1 MKIFCSTLIAII
13 ALCGF
18 IHLPAIAFTHNT
30 NMSSKDTTAQHTL
43 TYLALG
49 DSYTIGE
56 MVTPDQSYPN
66 QAAALLNKKGRHIG
80 PPAIIA
86 KTGWRTDELI
96 QGIANAN
103 LTQKFDI
110 VTLLIGVNNQY
121 QHIDTAI
128 YRKEFVGL
136 LKTSIAFAKDNKH
149 HVFVLSVPD
158 WGVTPFANGRNPEKI
173 AAEIDA
179 YNRINKEESKKAGVN
194 YINITSL
201 YREIGDDPAYLAEDK
216 LHPSGKMY
224 EKWAKLVA
232 NAIEAQLK
240 KE

>member
-1 MKIFCSTLIAII
+1 MKILCSVLIVIA
-13 ALCGF
+13 ALCSF
-18 IHLPAIAFTHNT
+18 IQQPAIAFTHNT
-30 NMSSKDTTAQHTL
+30 YMSSKDTTAQHTL

-56 MVTPDQSYPN
+56 MVEPDQSYPK
-66 QAAALLNKKGRHIG
+66 QAAAFLNKKGRHIS

-96 QGIANAN
+96 QGIANAR

-121 QHIDTAI
+121 QDIDTAI

-149 HVFVLSVPD
+149 HVFVLSIPD
-158 WGVTPFANGRNPEKI
+158 WGITPFANGRNREKI

-179 YNRINKEESKKAGVN
+179 YNLINKEESKKADVN
-194 YINITSL
+194 YIDITPL

-224 EKWAKLVA
+224 EKWAKLMA

>member
-1 MKIFCSTLIAII
+1 MKTILISFA
-13 ALCGF
+13 ALCSC
-18 IHLPAIAFTHNT
+18 LPGTNASAQITHMN
-30 NMSSKDTTAQHTL
+30 SKDASAQHSL
-43 TYLALG
+43 NYLALG

-56 MVTPDQSYPN
+56 MVAADQSYPN
-66 QAAALLNKKGRHIG
+66 QVAALLTKKGRHIN
-80 PPAIIA
+80 PPTIIA

-96 QGIANAN
+96 QGSAN
-103 LTQKFDI
+103 LAQKFDI

-128 YRKEFVGL
+128 YRTEFVQL

-149 HVFVLSVPD
+149 HVFILSIPD
-158 WGVTPFANGRNPEKI
+158 WGVTPFANGRNPERI
-173 AAEIDA
+173 ASEIDT
-179 YNRINKEESKKAGVN
+179 YNRINKEESQKAGVN

-232 NAIEAQLK
+232 NAIEGQLK

>member
-1 MKIFCSTLIAII
+1 MKTTLIVFA
-13 ALCGF
+13 ALCSYFLQAPG
-18 IHLPAIAFTHNT
+18 ASAQTTDMN
-30 NMSSKDTTAQHTL
+30 SKYTSTQHTL
-43 TYLALG
+43 NYLALG

-56 MVTPDQSYPN
+56 MVAADESYPN
-66 QAAALLNKKGRHIG
+66 QLAALLTKKGRHINH
-80 PPAIIA
+80 PIIIA

-96 QGIANAN
+96 QAIANAN

-121 QHIDTAI
+121 QNKDTAI
-128 YRKEFVGL
+128 YRAEFVQL

-149 HVFVLSVPD
+149 RVFVLSVPD
-158 WGVTPFANGRNPEKI
+158 WGITPFANGRNLEKI
-173 AAEIDA
+173 AVEIDA
-179 YNRINKEESKKAGVN
+179 YNHINKEESKKAGVN

-216 LHPSGKMY
+216 LHPSVKMY

-232 NAIEAQLK
+232 NAVEGQLK
-240 KE
+240 KEKE

>member
-1 MKIFCSTLIAII
+1 MKTILIPIV
-13 ALCGF
+13 ALCSCFLYGTGASAQ
-18 IHLPAIAFTHNT
+18 IT
-30 NMSSKDTTAQHTL
+30 NMNSKDTAVQHTL

-56 MVTPDQSYPN
+56 MVAADQSYPN
-66 QAAALLNKKGRHIG
+66 QAAALLNKKGRHIN
-80 PPAIIA
+80 PATIIA

-121 QHIDTAI
+121 QNKDTAI
-128 YRKEFVGL
+128 YRTEFVQL

-149 HVFVLSVPD
+149 HVFILSIPD
-158 WGVTPFANGRNPEKI
+158 WGVTPFANGRNLEMI

-201 YREIGDDPAYLAEDK
+201 YRDIGDDPAHLAGDK

-224 EKWAKLVA
+224 EKWAKLLA
-232 NAIEAQLK
+232 NAIEARLK

>member
-1 MKIFCSTLIAII
+1 MKTILITFVVLCSFLLWTSISAQ
-13 ALCGF
+13 
-18 IHLPAIAFTHNT
+18 T
-30 NMSSKDTTAQHTL
+30 NHMNSKDTSAQHAL

-56 MVTPDQSYPN
+56 MVSVDQSYPK
-66 QAAALLNKKGRHIG
+66 QVAALLNKKRHYIN
-80 PPAIIA
+80 PPTIIA

-96 QGIANAN
+96 QAITNAN

-121 QHIDTAI
+121 QNKDTAI
-128 YRKEFVGL
+128 YRTEFIQL
-136 LKTSIAFAKDNKH
+136 LKTSIAFANDNKH
-149 HVFVLSVPD
+149 HVFVLSIPD
-158 WGVTPFANGRNPEKI
+158 WGVTPFANGRNLEKI

-194 YINITSL
+194 YINITTL

-232 NAIEAQLK
+232 NAIEGQLK
-240 KE
+240 KK

>member
-1 MKIFCSTLIAII
+1 MKKLYWTLITII

-18 IHLPAIAFTHNT
+18 SQQQAIASTLNT
-30 NMSSKDTTAQHTL
+30 NMISKDTTAQHKL

-56 MVTPDQSYPN
+56 MVAADQSYPN
-66 QAAALLNKKGRHIG
+66 QVAALLDKKGHHTFH
-80 PPAIIA
+80 PTIIA

-96 QGIANAN
+96 QGITNAN

-121 QHIDTAI
+121 QHKDTAI
-128 YRKEFVGL
+128 YRAEFIQL
-136 LKTSIAFAKDNKH
+136 LKTSIAFAKDNMH
-149 HVFVLSVPD
+149 HVFILSIPD
-158 WGVTPFANGRNPEKI
+158 WGVTPFANGRNLEKI
-173 AAEIDA
+173 ASEIDA

-194 YINITSL
+194 YVSITSF
-201 YREIGDDPAYLAEDK
+201 YRDMGNDPEYLAEDK

-224 EKWAKLVA
+224 EKWAKLLA
-232 NAIEAQLK
+232 NAIEGQLK

>member
-1 MKIFCSTLIAII
+1 MKTILIPIV
-13 ALCGF
+13 ALCNCFLYGTG
-18 IHLPAIAFTHNT
+18 ASAQTT
-30 NMSSKDTTAQHTL
+30 NMNFKDTTDQRTL
-43 TYLALG
+43 NYLALG

-56 MVTPDQSYPN
+56 MVAADQSYPS
-66 QAAALLNKKGRHIG
+66 QAAALLTKKGRHVNS
-80 PPAIIA
+80 PTIIA

-96 QGIANAN
+96 QGIASAN

-128 YRKEFVGL
+128 YRTEFIQL
-136 LKTSIAFAKDNKH
+136 LKTSAAFAKDNKH
-149 HVFVLSVPD
+149 HVFILSVPD
-158 WGVTPFANGRNPEKI
+158 WGVTPFANGRNLEKI

-179 YNRINKEESKKAGVN
+179 YNQINKEESKKAGVN

-201 YREIGDDPAYLAEDK
+201 YRDIGDDPAYLADDK

-232 NAIEAQLK
+232 NAIEGQLK

>member
-1 MKIFCSTLIAII
+1 MKTLYSTLITIVV
-13 ALCGF
+13 LCGS
-18 IHLPAIAFTHNT
+18 IQTHAIASTY
-30 NMSSKDTTAQHTL
+30 NMNSKDTSAQHTL

-56 MVTPDQSYPN
+56 MVAADQSYPN
-66 QAAALLNKKGRHIG
+66 QAATLLNKKGRHVN

-121 QHIDTAI
+121 QNKDTAI
-128 YRKEFVGL
+128 YRTEFVQL

-149 HVFVLSVPD
+149 HVFILSIPD
-158 WGVTPFANGRNPEKI
+158 WGVTPFANGRNLEKI
-173 AAEIDA
+173 ATEIDA

-194 YINITSL
+194 YVNITSF
-201 YREIGDDPAYLAEDK
+201 YRDMGDDPAYLTEDK

-224 EKWAKLVA
+224 EKWAKLIA
-232 NAIEAQLK
+232 NAIEAQWK

>member
-1 MKIFCSTLIAII
+1 MKTTLTVLVVLCSCFLRATGA
-13 ALCGF
+13 
-18 IHLPAIAFTHNT
+18 PPQTTYMN
-30 NMSSKDTTAQHTL
+30 SKDITAEHTL
-43 TYLALG
+43 NYLALG

-56 MVTPDQSYPN
+56 MVAADQSYPN
-66 QAAALLNKKGRHIG
+66 RVAALLNRKGRRIN
-80 PPAIIA
+80 PPAIVA
-86 KTGWRTDELI
+86 KTGWRTDQLI

-121 QHIDTAI
+121 QNKDSAI
-128 YRKEFVGL
+128 YRAEFVQL
-136 LKTSIAFAKDNKH
+136 LKTSIAFAKDHKH
-149 HVFVLSVPD
+149 HVFVLSIPD
-158 WGVTPFANGRNPEKI
+158 WGVTPFANGRNLEKI

-179 YNRINKEESKKAGVN
+179 YNCINKEESKKAGVN

-201 YREIGDDPAYLAEDK
+201 YRQIGHDPAYLAEDK

-232 NAIEAQLK
+232 NAIEGQLNRG
-240 KE
+240 

>member
-1 MKIFCSTLIAII
+1 MKTILTTFV
-13 ALCGF
+13 ALCSCFLGT
-18 IHLPAIAFTHNT
+18 AQTT
-30 NMSSKDTTAQHTL
+30 NMNSKNTTAQHTL

-56 MVTPDQSYPN
+56 MVPADQSYPN
-66 QAAALLNKKGRHIG
+66 QVAALLNKKGRHIN
-80 PPAIIA
+80 PPTIIA

-96 QGIANAN
+96 QGITNAN

-121 QHIDTAI
+121 QNKDTAI
-128 YRKEFVGL
+128 YHTEFVQL
-136 LKTSIAFAKDNKH
+136 LKTAIDFAKGNKH
-149 HVFVLSVPD
+149 HVFILSIPD
-158 WGVTPFANGRNPEKI
+158 WGVTPFANGRNLEKI
-173 AAEIDA
+173 AAEINA

-194 YINITSL
+194 YINITSF
-201 YREIGDDPAYLAEDK
+201 YRDMGDDPAYLAGDK

-232 NAIEAQLK
+232 NAIEGQLK

>member
-1 MKIFCSTLIAII
+1 M
-13 ALCGF
+13 
-18 IHLPAIAFTHNT
+18 N
-30 NMSSKDTTAQHTL
+30 SKDTTAQHAL

-56 MVTPDQSYPN
+56 MVPADQSYPN
-66 QAAALLNKKGRHIG
+66 QAAAILNKKGRHIN
-80 PPAIIA
+80 PPTIIA

-96 QGIANAN
+96 QAITNSN

-121 QHIDTAI
+121 QHKDTAI
-128 YRKEFVGL
+128 YRTQFVQL
-136 LKTSIAFAKDNKH
+136 LNTSIAFTKNNKH
-149 HVFVLSVPD
+149 HVFVLSIPD
-158 WGVTPFANGRNPEKI
+158 WGVTPFANGRNPERI
-173 AAEIDA
+173 ATEIDA
-179 YNRINKEESKKAGVN
+179 YNHINKEESKKAGVN

-232 NAIEAQLK
+232 NTIEGQLK
-240 KE
+240 KEQH

>member
-1 MKIFCSTLIAII
+1 MKTTLIALVV
-13 ALCGF
+13 LCNCLLLATGS
-18 IHLPAIAFTHNT
+18 LAQTT
-30 NMSSKDTTAQHTL
+30 NMKNNSAQHAL
-43 TYLALG
+43 NYLALG

-56 MVTPDQSYPN
+56 MVAADQSYPN
-66 QAAALLNKKGRHIG
+66 QVAALLTKKGRHIN
-80 PPAIIA
+80 PPTIIA

-96 QGIANAN
+96 QGITDAN
-103 LTQKFDI
+103 LVQKFDI

-121 QHIDTAI
+121 QNKDTAI
-128 YRKEFVGL
+128 YRAEFIQL
-136 LKTSIAFAKDNKH
+136 LKTSVAFAKDNTH
-149 HVFVLSVPD
+149 HVFVLSIPD
-158 WGVTPFANGRNPEKI
+158 WGVTPFANGRNLEKI
-173 AAEIDA
+173 TEQIDA

-201 YREIGDDPAYLAEDK
+201 YREIGDEPAYLATDK

-232 NAIEAQLK
+232 NAMEGQFR

>member
-1 MKIFCSTLIAII
+1 MKTTLIGLVVLCSCLLQSTG
-13 ALCGF
+13 AL
-18 IHLPAIAFTHNT
+18 AQTT
-30 NMSSKDTTAQHTL
+30 NMNSKDTAPQYTL
-43 TYLALG
+43 NYLALG

-56 MVTPDQSYPN
+56 MVAAEQSYPN
-66 QAAALLNKKGRHIG
+66 QVAALLNKKGRHIN
-80 PPAIIA
+80 PPTIIA

-103 LTQKFDI
+103 LVQKFDI

-121 QHIDTAI
+121 QNKDTAI
-128 YRKEFVGL
+128 YRAEFIQL
-136 LKTSIAFAKDNKH
+136 LKTSIALAKDNKH
-149 HVFVLSVPD
+149 HVFVLSIPD
-158 WGVTPFANGRNPEKI
+158 WGVTPFANGRNLEKI

-179 YNRINKEESKKAGVN
+179 YNHINKEESKKAGVN

-201 YREIGDDPAYLAEDK
+201 YREIGDAPTYLAEDK

-232 NAIEAQLK
+232 NAVEAQLK

>member
-1 MKIFCSTLIAII
+1 MKALCSTLIILL
-13 ALCGF
+13 ALFGF
-18 IHLPAIAFTHNT
+18 SHLPAIAFTHNT

-56 MVTPDQSYPN
+56 MVAPEQSYPN
-66 QAAALLNKKGRHIG
+66 QAAALLNKKGRRTA

-96 QGIANAN
+96 QGIATAD
-103 LTQKFDI
+103 LTDKFDI

-128 YRKEFVGL
+128 YRKEFAGL
-136 LKTSIAFAKDNKH
+136 LKTAIAFAKDNKH

-179 YNRINKEESKKAGVN
+179 YNHINKEESKKAAVN

-201 YREIGDDPAYLAEDK
+201 YREIGDESAYLAEDK

-240 KE
+240 KD

>member
-1 MKIFCSTLIAII
+1 MKTILIAFV
-13 ALCGF
+13 ALCSR
-18 IHLPAIAFTHNT
+18 LLVTSASAQ
-30 NMSSKDTTAQHTL
+30 TTTMNSNDNSAQHTL
-43 TYLALG
+43 NYLALG

-56 MVTPDQSYPN
+56 MVAADQSYPN
-66 QAAALLNKKGRHIG
+66 QVTALLAKKGRHIN
-80 PPAIIA
+80 PPTIIA

-96 QGIANAN
+96 QAIANGN

-121 QHIDTAI
+121 QHMDTAI
-128 YRKEFVGL
+128 YRTEFVQL

-149 HVFVLSVPD
+149 HVFILSIPD
-158 WGVTPFANGRNPEKI
+158 WGVTPFANGRNPESI
-173 AAEIDA
+173 ASEIDT
-179 YNRINKEESKKAGVN
+179 YNRINKEESQKAGVN

-232 NAIEAQLK
+232 NAIEGQLK

>member
-1 MKIFCSTLIAII
+1 MKTILITIV
-13 ALCGF
+13 ALLQG
-18 IHLPAIAFTHNT
+18 AGAFAQTTHMN
-30 NMSSKDTTAQHTL
+30 SKDTSAQHTL

-56 MVTPDQSYPN
+56 MVAADQSYPN
-66 QAAALLNKKGRHIG
+66 QAATLLTKKGRHIN
-80 PPAIIA
+80 PPTIIA

-96 QGIANAN
+96 EGIANAN
-103 LTQKFDI
+103 LIQKFDM

-121 QHIDTAI
+121 QNIDTAV
-128 YRKEFVGL
+128 YRTEFLRL
-136 LKTSIAFAKDNKH
+136 LKTSVAFAKDNKH
-149 HVFVLSVPD
+149 HVFVLSIPD
-158 WGVTPFANGRNPEKI
+158 WGVTPFANGRNPQRI
-173 AAEIDA
+173 AEQIDA

-224 EKWAKLVA
+224 EKWAKLVV
-232 NAIEAQLK
+232 NAIEGQLK

>member
-1 MKIFCSTLIAII
+1 MKKLCSTLIAIV

-18 IHLPAIAFTHNT
+18 SQQQAIALTHNM
-30 NMSSKDTTAQHTL
+30 NSKDTSAQHTL

-56 MVTPDQSYPN
+56 MVAADRAYPN
-66 QAAALLNKKGRHIG
+66 QTAALLNKKGRHINA
-80 PPAIIA
+80 PTIIA

-96 QGIANAN
+96 QGITNAN
-103 LTQKFDI
+103 LSQKFDI

-121 QHIDTAI
+121 QHKDTAI
-128 YRKEFVGL
+128 YRTEFVAL
-136 LKTSIAFAKDNKH
+136 LKTSIAFAKNNKH

-158 WGVTPFANGRNPEKI
+158 WGVTPFANGRNLEKI

-194 YINITSL
+194 YVSITSY
-201 YREIGDDPAYLAEDK
+201 YRDMGNDPAYLAEDK

-224 EKWAKLVA
+224 EKWAKLLA
-232 NAIEAQLK
+232 NAIEGQLK

>member
-1 MKIFCSTLIAII
+1 M
-13 ALCGF
+13 
-18 IHLPAIAFTHNT
+18 N
-30 NMSSKDTTAQHTL
+30 SKDASAQHIL

-56 MVTPDQSYPN
+56 MVPADQSYPN
-66 QAAALLNKKGRHIG
+66 QVVAALNKKGRHIN
-80 PPAIIA
+80 PPTIIA

-96 QGIANAN
+96 QGITNAN

-121 QHIDTAI
+121 QNMDTAI
-128 YRKEFVGL
+128 YRREFVQL
-136 LKTSIAFAKDNKH
+136 LKTSITFAKDNKH
-149 HVFVLSVPD
+149 HVFVLSIPD
-158 WGVTPFANGRNPEKI
+158 WGVTPFANGRNLEKI
-173 AAEIDA
+173 AEQIDA
-179 YNRINKEESKKAGVN
+179 YNRINKEESKKVGVN

-224 EKWAKLVA
+224 QKWAKLVA
-232 NAIEAQLK
+232 SAIEAQLK

>member
-1 MKIFCSTLIAII
+1 MKTTLTVLVVLCSCFLRATG
-13 ALCGF
+13 AL
-18 IHLPAIAFTHNT
+18 AQTTYMN
-30 NMSSKDTTAQHTL
+30 SKDISAEHTL
-43 TYLALG
+43 NYLALG

-56 MVTPDQSYPN
+56 MVPTDQSYPN
-66 QAAALLNKKGRHIG
+66 QVAALLAKKGGRIG
-80 PPAIIA
+80 PPTIIA

-96 QGIANAN
+96 QGIANAK

-121 QHIDTAI
+121 QNKDTAI
-128 YRKEFVGL
+128 YRAEFVQL

-149 HVFVLSVPD
+149 HVFVLSIPD
-158 WGVTPFANGRNPEKI
+158 WGVTPFANGRNLEKI
-173 AAEIDA
+173 ATEIDA

-194 YINITSL
+194 YINITPL
-201 YREIGDDPAYLAEDK
+201 YRQIGDDPAYLAEDK

-232 NAIEAQLK
+232 NAIEGQFK
-240 KE
+240 RE

>member
-1 MKIFCSTLIAII
+1 MRTLCSTLIAIL
-13 ALCGF
+13 AFCGF
-18 IHLPAIAFTHNT
+18 IHRPAIASTHNT

-66 QAAALLNKKGRHIG
+66 QAAALLNKKGRHIS

-86 KTGWRTDELI
+86 KTGWRTDELV
-96 QGIANAN
+96 QGIANAG

-128 YRKEFVGL
+128 FRKEFVGL

-232 NAIEAQLK
+232 NAIEGQLK

>member
-1 MKIFCSTLIAII
+1 MKTTLIALVVFCNCLLQATG
-13 ALCGF
+13 AL
-18 IHLPAIAFTHNT
+18 AQTTDMN
-30 NMSSKDTTAQHTL
+30 SKDTAPQHTL
-43 TYLALG
+43 NYLALG

-56 MVTPDQSYPN
+56 MVPADQSYPN
-66 QAAALLNKKGRHIG
+66 QAAALLNKKGLHINS
-80 PPAIIA
+80 PTIIA

-96 QGIANAN
+96 QEIAGAN

-121 QHIDTAI
+121 QNKDTAI
-128 YRKEFVGL
+128 YRTEFVRL
-136 LKTSIAFAKDNKH
+136 LKTSIAFAKDDKH
-149 HVFVLSVPD
+149 HVFVLSIPD
-158 WGVTPFANGRNPEKI
+158 WGVTPFANGRNLEKI
-173 AAEIDA
+173 ATEIDA

-194 YINITSL
+194 YINITSF
-201 YREIGDDPAYLAEDK
+201 YRDMGNEPAYLAGDK

-232 NAIEAQLK
+232 NAIEGQLK

>member
-1 MKIFCSTLIAII
+1 M
-13 ALCGF
+13 
-18 IHLPAIAFTHNT
+18 N
-30 NMSSKDTTAQHTL
+30 SKDSSQHTL

-56 MVTPDQSYPN
+56 MVPADRSYPN
-66 QAAALLNKKGRHIG
+66 QATALLNKKGRHIN
-80 PPAIIA
+80 PPTIIA

-121 QHIDTAI
+121 QNIDTAI
-128 YRKEFVGL
+128 YHTEFVQL
-136 LKTSIAFAKDNKH
+136 LKTAIAFANGNKH
-149 HVFVLSVPD
+149 HVFILSIPD
-158 WGVTPFANGRNPEKI
+158 WGVTPFANGRNLEKI
-173 AAEIDA
+173 ASQIDD

-201 YREIGDDPAYLAEDK
+201 YRDIGDDPAYLVGDK

-232 NAIEAQLK
+232 NAIETQLK

>member
-1 MKIFCSTLIAII
+1 MMKTILIALL
-13 ALCGF
+13 ALCNCLLQGTG
-18 IHLPAIAFTHNT
+18 ASAQT
-30 NMSSKDTTAQHTL
+30 NDMNSKDNSAQHTL

-56 MVTPDQSYPN
+56 MVAADHSYPN
-66 QAAALLNKKGRHIG
+66 QVAALLNKKGKHII
-80 PPAIIA
+80 PPTIIA
-86 KTGWRTDELI
+86 KTGSRTDELI

-103 LTQKFDI
+103 FTQKFDI

-121 QHIDTAI
+121 QNKDTAI
-128 YRKEFVGL
+128 YRTEFVQL
-136 LKTSIAFAKDNKH
+136 LKTSIAFAKDNRH
-149 HVFVLSVPD
+149 HVFVLSIPD
-158 WGVTPFANGRNPEKI
+158 WGVTPFANGRNPERI
-173 AAEIDA
+173 ASEIDA

-232 NAIEAQLK
+232 NAIEGQLK

>member
-1 MKIFCSTLIAII
+1 MRSILITFVAFCSCLLMTSAS
-13 ALCGF
+13 AQ
-18 IHLPAIAFTHNT
+18 TT
-30 NMSSKDTTAQHTL
+30 NMNSKDASAQHIL

-56 MVTPDQSYPN
+56 MVPADQSYPN
-66 QAAALLNKKGRHIG
+66 QVVAALNKKGRHIN
-80 PPAIIA
+80 PPTIIA

-96 QGIANAN
+96 QGITNAN

-121 QHIDTAI
+121 QNMDTAI
-128 YRKEFVGL
+128 YRREFVQL
-136 LKTSIAFAKDNKH
+136 LKTSITFAKDNKH
-149 HVFVLSVPD
+149 HVFVLSIPD
-158 WGVTPFANGRNPEKI
+158 WGVTPFANGRNLEKI

-201 YREIGDDPAYLAEDK
+201 YREIGDDPAYLAADK

-224 EKWAKLVA
+224 GKWAKLVA
-232 NAIEAQLK
+232 NAIEGQLK
-240 KE
+240 K

>member
-1 MKIFCSTLIAII
+1 MKTILITIV
-13 ALCGF
+13 AL
-18 IHLPAIAFTHNT
+18 LQAAVALTQTT
-30 NMSSKDTTAQHTL
+30 NMNSKDNTVL

-56 MVTPDQSYPN
+56 MVAADQSYPN
-66 QAAALLNKKGRHIG
+66 QVAAILNKKGQHINA
-80 PPAIIA
+80 PTIIA

-96 QGIANAN
+96 QAISDAN

-121 QHIDTAI
+121 QNKDTAI
-128 YRKEFVGL
+128 YRTQFIKL
-136 LKTSIAFAKDNKH
+136 LKTSITFAKDNTH

-158 WGVTPFANGRNPEKI
+158 WGVTPFANGRNLEKI

-179 YNRINKEESKKAGVN
+179 YNRINKEESKKVGAN
-194 YINITSL
+194 YINITSF
-201 YREIGDDPAYLAEDK
+201 YRDMGDDPAYLAEDK

-224 EKWAKLVA
+224 EKWAKLLA
-232 NAIEAQLK
+232 NAIEGQLK

>member
-1 MKIFCSTLIAII
+1 MKNFYSSLITIVTLCSFIGQQPIASNHSI
-13 ALCGF
+13 
-18 IHLPAIAFTHNT
+18 
-30 NMSSKDTTAQHTL
+30 NMNPHDTTTL
-43 TYLALG
+43 HYLALG

-56 MVTPDQSYPN
+56 MVPADQSYPN
-66 QAAALLNKKGRHIG
+66 QVAALLTKKWLHINA
-80 PPAIIA
+80 PTIIA

-96 QGIANAN
+96 HGIESAN

-121 QHIDTAI
+121 QNKDTAI
-128 YRKEFVGL
+128 YRAEFVQL
-136 LKTSIAFAKDNKH
+136 LKTSIVFAKDNKH
-149 HVFVLSVPD
+149 HVFVLSIPD
-158 WGVTPFANGRNPEKI
+158 WGVTPFANGRNLEKI

-194 YINITSL
+194 YINITSF
-201 YREIGDDPAYLAEDK
+201 YRDMGDDPAYLASDK

-224 EKWAKLVA
+224 EKWAKLLA
-232 NAIEAQLK
+232 NAIEGQLK

>member
-1 MKIFCSTLIAII
+1 MKTTII
-13 ALCGF
+13 ALLTLCSCG
-18 IHLPAIAFTHNT
+18 AFAQTTHMN
-30 NMSSKDTTAQHTL
+30 SKDTTAQHAL

-56 MVTPDQSYPN
+56 MVPADQSYPN
-66 QAAALLNKKGRHIG
+66 QAAAILNKKGRHIN
-80 PPAIIA
+80 PPTIIA

-96 QGIANAN
+96 QAITNSN

-121 QHIDTAI
+121 QHKDTAI
-128 YRKEFVGL
+128 YRTQFVQL
-136 LKTSIAFAKDNKH
+136 LNTSIAFTKNNKH
-149 HVFVLSVPD
+149 HVFVLSIPD
-158 WGVTPFANGRNPEKI
+158 WGVTPFANGRNPERI
-173 AAEIDA
+173 ATEIDA
-179 YNRINKEESKKAGVN
+179 YNHINKEESKKAGVN

-232 NAIEAQLK
+232 NTIEGQLK
-240 KE
+240 KEQH